1 MQMRIDRF
9 IEQASEALRVLEGL
23 LSSSLLD
30 LETEVK
36 DCLSVFQDYEWQ
48 IADGASRERFEAL
61 LSRGGMMSID
71 EFLEFIEL
79 VSDKGQVHCVY
90 WIVKGLSLLNAD

>member
-1 MQMRIDRF
+1 MRIVRF
-9 IEQASEALRVLEGL
+9 IEQDSEAMQVLEGL

-48 IADGASRERFEAL
+48 IADDACKERFEAL
-61 LSRGGMMSID
+61 LTRGGMMSID
-71 EFLEFIEL
+71 EFLEYIEL